1 MRRQPRSQPV
11 LRSPRGWAL
20 AGALCGLVA
29 TTVVWAP
36 AAWLARGVDSA
47 TQGQVLLLQPRGT
60 LWNGSAS
67 LAFTGGAG
75 SRDRTALPTRLEWTL
90 RPRLDGARIQLRSEC
105 CTPTPVVLDLLP
117 RWQGLSAV
125 VHDSDTRWPASLLSG
140 LGTPWNTVDLQGQR
154 RLATQALQLQLLWQS
169 GRWRSD
175 GSTRLEALAVSS
187 RLSPLRPLGSYRL
200 DILGGDSPQL
210 QLSTLTGDLRLSGQ
224 GQWVGQR
231 LHFQG
236 EASASPER
244 ETALSNLLN
253 ILGRRQGPR
262 SIISFG

>member
-1 MRRQPRSQPV
+1 MRRPPRPQPS
-11 LRSPRGWAL
+11 LRAPRGWAL

-29 TTVVWAP
+29 ATVIWAP

-47 TQGQVLLLQPRGT
+47 TQGQVLLQQPRGT

-67 LAFTGGAG
+67 LVFTGGAG

-105 CTPTPVVLDLLP
+105 CTPTALVLDLLP
-117 RWQGLSAV
+117 RWQGLNAV
-125 VHDSDTRWPASLLSG
+125 VHDSDTRWPASLLAG
-140 LGTPWNTVDLQGQR
+140 LGTPWNTVDLQGQL
-154 RLATQALQLQLLWQS
+154 RLATQALQLQLLC
-169 GRWRSD
+169 
-175 GSTRLEALAVSS
+175 
-187 RLSPLRPLGSYRL
+187 SYRL

-210 QLSTLTGDLRLSGQ
+210 QLSTLAGDLRLSGQ

>member
-117 RWQGLSAV
+117 RWRGLSAV

-140 LGTPWNTVDLQGQR
+140 LGTPWNTVDLQGQL

-200 DILGGDSPQL
+200 DILGATVRSC
-210 QLSTLTGDLRLSGQ
+210 S
-224 GQWVGQR
+224 
-231 LHFQG
+231 
-236 EASASPER
+236 SAP
-244 ETALSNLLN
+244 
-253 ILGRRQGPR
+253 
-262 SIISFG
+262 

>member
-1 MRRQPRSQPV
+1 MRRPPRPQPS
-11 LRSPRGWAL
+11 LRAPRGWAL

-29 TTVVWAP
+29 ATVIWAP

-47 TQGQVLLLQPRGT
+47 TQGQVLLQQPRGT

-67 LAFTGGAG
+67 LVFTGGAG

-105 CTPTPVVLDLLP
+105 CTPTALVLDLLP
-117 RWQGLSAV
+117 RWQGLNAV
-125 VHDSDTRWPASLLSG
+125 VHDSDTRWPASLLAG
-140 LGTPWNTVDLQGQR
+140 LGTPWNTVDLQGQL
-154 RLATQALQLQLLWQS
+154 RLATQALQLQL
-169 GRWRSD
+169 
-175 GSTRLEALAVSS
+175 
-187 RLSPLRPLGSYRL
+187 
-200 DILGGDSPQL
+200 
-210 QLSTLTGDLRLSGQ
+210 STLAGDLRLSGQ

>member
-1 MRRQPRSQPV
+1 MNRSTAP
-11 LRSPRGWAL
+11 LNAARSPWAWAL
-20 AGALCGLVA
+20 LGALLGGLLTLA
-29 TTVVWAP
+29 LFAP
-36 AAWLARGVDSA
+36 AQWLASA
-47 TQGQVLLLQPRGT
+47 VAQASGAQVQLAQARGT

-140 LGTPWNTVDLQGQR
+140 LGTPWNTVDLQGQL

-169 GRWRSD
+169 GRWRSE

>member
-1 MRRQPRSQPV
+1 MARHRADGRARVVEFFFSSRRRHTRLQGDWSSDV
-11 LRSPRGWAL
+11 CSSDL
-20 AGALCGLVA
+20 
-29 TTVVWAP
+29 

-47 TQGQVLLLQPRGT
+47 TQGQVLLQQPRGT

-67 LAFTGGAG
+67 LVFTGGAG

-140 LGTPWNTVDLQGQR
+140 LGTPWNTVDLQGQL

-169 GRWRSD
+169 GRWRSE

-187 RLSPLRPLGSYRL
+187 QIGR
-200 DILGGDSPQL
+200 
-210 QLSTLTGDLRLSGQ
+210 
-224 GQWVGQR
+224 
-231 LHFQG
+231 
-236 EASASPER
+236 ASCRER
-244 ETALSNLLN
+244 V
-253 ILGRRQGPR
+253 
-262 SIISFG
+262 